1 LKRRGE
7 WREKTQWQVLLTPK
21 RERVC
26 GGKEYRAAYADPNAT
41 KRKKRERKVEVK
53 IFQVIAH

>member
-7 WREKTQWQVLLTPK
+7 WREKTQGQVLLTPK
-21 RERVC
+21 REMVC
-26 GGKEYRAAYADPNAT
+26 EGKEYRSAYADPNET
-41 KRKKRERKVEVK
+41 KRKKREWKVEVK